1 MSLDLAGIPQWDK
14 AVPGA
19 SPRDSS
25 DPARKLQSRDVL
37 LYRKLTLN
45 CTVIVL
51 RIFKWGPS
59 LNFQLLDIYFIL
71 LIYFEFIL
79 CTLFYS
85 SRCNCS
91 FYTAVPCKC
100 SQCGMK
106 KDLFLLPFPSSSAFS
121 STCTPHTTHKSAH
134 NDILAFLDRLPF

>member
-1 MSLDLAGIPQWDK
+1 MSVVGRALAPQQLPPRSKIRVGTGCSFVSLDLAGIPQWDK

-25 DPARKLQSRDVL
+25 DPARKLQSNDVL

-51 RIFKWGPS
+51 RMFKWGPS

-71 LIYFEFIL
+71 LVFF
-79 CTLFYS
+79 
-85 SRCNCS
+85 
-91 FYTAVPCKC
+91 
-100 SQCGMK
+100 
-106 KDLFLLPFPSSSAFS
+106 
-121 STCTPHTTHKSAH
+121 
-134 NDILAFLDRLPF
+134 